1 MHEGT
6 SYVLS
11 VNPDTVLLA
20 VDNTLRDHRMMS
32 PKSNL
37 PGCWASLPSR
47 QAIAT
52 GNDVCIAQ
60 EEVVAD
66 KKKTPKKQWGVKQ
79 VTKLLHLTRVSSES
93 SLPPIYTAL
102 AIGEGSPRLHQPT
115 ECV

>member
-1 MHEGT
+1 MVHDGT

-37 PGCWASLPSR
+37 PGCWVSLPSR

-52 GNDVCIAQ
+52 GNDVCIAQELGAIKRAQ

-79 VTKLLHLTRVSSES
+79 VTKLCT
-93 SLPPIYTAL
+93 
-102 AIGEGSPRLHQPT
+102 
-115 ECV
+115 